1 MEHEF
6 WHRKWQNGEIAFHEA
21 DTNPLLLRHFADL
34 GLAHGARV
42 FVPLCG
48 KSRDM
53 HWLLAQGFKVTGAEL
68 SRLAIEQLFAELSL
82 TPTITQ
88 EAAVERFEAGGLT
101 VFVGDFFDLDREKL
115 GAVDGVYDRAA
126 LIALPVPLR
135 ERYAGHLAALT
146 RHAPQLLVTL
156 DYDASDAVGPPFS
169 VPEHEVRRLYGA
181 AYHIT
186 GLESHALKDGLKG
199 VHPARESAWQLTAR

>member
-1 MEHEF
+1 MEQEF
-6 WHRKWQNGEIAFHEA
+6 WHRRWQNGEIGFHEA
-21 DTNPLLLRHFADL
+21 DTNPLLLRHFPEL
-34 GLAHGARV
+34 GLARGARV

-53 HWLLAQGFKVTGAEL
+53 HWLLGQGCKVTGAEL
-68 SRLAIEQLFAELSL
+68 SRLAVEQLFAELAL
-82 TPTITQ
+82 TPVIS
-88 EAAVERFEAGGLT
+88 EDAALERFEAGGLT

-126 LIALPVPLR
+126 LIALPTPMR

-156 DYDASDAVGPPFS
+156 EYDSTDAVGPPFS
-169 VPEHEVRRLYGA
+169 VPEHEVRRLYGSA
-181 AYHIT
+181 FHVT
-186 GLESHALKDGLKG
+186 NLESHALKDGLKG
-199 VHPARESAWQLTAR
+199 VHPARESVWLLRAR

>member
-1 MEHEF
+1 MEQEF
-6 WHRKWQNGEIAFHEA
+6 WHRKWQNGEIGFHEA
-21 DTNPLLLRHFADL
+21 DTNPLLLRHFPEL
-34 GLAHGARV
+34 GLARGARV

-53 HWLLAQGFKVTGAEL
+53 HWLLGQGCKVTGAEL
-68 SRLAIEQLFAELSL
+68 SRLAVEQLFAELAL
-82 TPTITQ
+82 TPVITE
-88 EAAVERFEAGGLT
+88 EAALERFEADGLT

-126 LIALPVPLR
+126 LIALPAPMR

-156 DYDASDAVGPPFS
+156 EYDSTDAVGPPFS
-169 VPEHEVRRLYGA
+169 VPEHEVRRLYGSA
-181 AYHIT
+181 FHVT
-186 GLESHALKDGLKG
+186 SLESHALKDGLKG
-199 VHPARESAWQLTAR
+199 VHPARESVWLLKAR

>member
-1 MEHEF
+1 MEQEF
-6 WHRKWQNGEIAFHEA
+6 WHRRWQNGEIGFHEA
-21 DTNPLLLRHFADL
+21 DTNPLLLRHFSEL
-34 GLAHGARV
+34 GLARGARV

-53 HWLLAQGFKVTGAEL
+53 HWLLGQGCKVTGAEL
-68 SRLAIEQLFAELSL
+68 SRLAVEQLFAELGL
-82 TPTITQ
+82 TPVISE
-88 EAAVERFEAGGLT
+88 EAALERFEAGGLT

-126 LIALPVPLR
+126 LIALPTPMR

-156 DYDASDAVGPPFS
+156 DYDASDVVGPPFS

-181 AYHIT
+181 TFHVT
-186 GLESHALKDGLKG
+186 SLESHALKDGLKG
-199 VHPARESAWQLTAR
+199 VHPARESAWLLKAR